1 MGVLYGIGSAFAWGG
16 ADFFAALAARKAG
29 EARTLLFVQL
39 LGLVLAGA
47 IVLWQQAPLPA
58 PAAVPLMLFLGLL
71 YGGATLL
78 LYRAMAIGKVSVVSP
93 LASAYAIVSSVLA
106 WVSGSRPGVVVV
118 LGVIALTAGVAL
130 LSQTPHRDKP
140 QSVASDPPGS
150 GGAAVMQKPA
160 GLRGIPEALG
170 AALLFGVYFW
180 AVDVPARV
188 MGPYWSLLLTR
199 VCTAA
204 VAASLPGARRGRPFF
219 PGRRVLFFMLGAA
232 LLDNLAF
239 VLFQHGIRVS
249 KTEIVVP
256 LSSEFA
262 AVTVILGCVYMRE
275 RPSWVQWTGILVVL
289 AGVLL
294 VSR

>member
-1 MGVLYGIGSAFAWGG
+1 VGVLFGIGSAFAWGG
-16 ADFFAALAARKAG
+16 ADFFAALSARRAG

-58 PAAVPLMLFLGLL
+58 PGAVPLMLFLGLL

-130 LSQTPHRDKP
+130 LSQTPDKVEP
-140 QSVASDPPGS
+140 QSAAPGS
-150 GGAAVMQKPA
+150 GDAAVGQKRA
-160 GLRGIPEALG
+160 ALRGIPEALG
-170 AALLFGVYFW
+170 AAVLFGVYFW

-188 MGPYWSLLLTR
+188 MGPYWSLLITR

-219 PGRRVLFFMLGAA
+219 PERRVLFFMLGAA

-275 RPSWVQWTGILVVL
+275 RPSRVQWTGILVVL
-289 AGVLL
+289 AGVFL